1 MKKFCISILALWC
14 TLISSGQELFQKE
27 VDDQLKD
34 LPFTSFSV
42 TVPAFPEQTF
52 NIKDEGAVGDGLF
65 MNTEIINKT
74 IRRCADAGGGTVIIP
89 AGLWLTGPITMKSH
103 VNLHLD
109 EGALV
114 SFSSDLNDYEL
125 IKSGSKYDIPS
136 LINGEK
142 LVDVAITGRGIFNG
156 TGEAWR
162 PVKKEKMSGAT
173 WKELLKSGGSLTS
186 DGKIWYPREG
196 AVAAEDFLKTK
207 KSSGMTYEDYQ
218 GAKPYLRPY
227 MLNLEDSKNVL
238 VEGITLQNS
247 PKFCMLLRD
256 IDGLIIKDVKA
267 LNDWWAQNGDGL
279 DLSGCKNV
287 LMYNCTV
294 NTGDDGICMKSSGS
308 GNSGF
313 RLENVVIK
321 DCKVFH
327 AHGGFVIGSNTDGR
341 MRNIYVNNCSFS
353 WTDTGLRFKSGA
365 GRGGR
370 VENIFVDGIYMK
382 GIEHEA
388 IIFDL
393 TYEDSGAVKMK
404 DSSVNNNKSPDFDG
418 FSIKN
423 IFVDGAETAC
433 RMDGFPQC
441 HVKNVTFEN
450 MVIQSVQGFLVSCGE
465 NISLKGVLVK
475 TKKKPSYELKD
486 ARNFMFRNMKAPEPG
501 DPVIIEGT
509 GTGSIEFINSQIKEG
524 DILLK
529 DGLSPTILSFK

>member
-1 MKKFCISILALWC
+1 
-14 TLISSGQELFQKE
+14 
-27 VDDQLKD
+27 
-34 LPFTSFSV
+34 
-42 TVPAFPEQTF
+42 
-52 NIKDEGAVGDGLF
+52 
-65 MNTEIINKT
+65 
-74 IRRCADAGGGTVIIP
+74 
-89 AGLWLTGPITMKSH
+89 
-103 VNLHLD
+103 
-109 EGALV
+109 
-114 SFSSDLNDYEL
+114 
-125 IKSGSKYDIPS
+125 
-136 LINGEK
+136 
-142 LVDVAITGRGIFNG
+142 
-156 TGEAWR
+156 
-162 PVKKEKMSGAT
+162 
-173 WKELLKSGGSLTS
+173 
-186 DGKIWYPREG
+186 
-196 AVAAEDFLKTK
+196 
-207 KSSGMTYEDYQ
+207 MTYEDYQ

-227 MLNLEDSKNVL
+227 MLNLEDSRNVL
-238 VEGITLQNS
+238 IEGVTLQNS
-247 PKFCMLLRD
+247 PKFCMILRD

-313 RLENVVIK
+313 HLENVVIK

-370 VENIFVDGIYMK
+370 VENIFVDGVYMK

-418 FSIKN
+418 FFIKN

-450 MVIQSVQGFLVSCGE
+450 MVIQSVQGFFVSCGE
-465 NISLKGVLVK
+465 NISLNGVLVK

-486 ARNFMFRNMKAPEPG
+486 ARNFIFRNMKAPEPG

-524 DILLK
+524 DIRLK
-529 DGLSPTILSFK
+529 DGLPPTILSFK